1 MCMYCTPGPTEELKV
16 QMPSGG
22 KSNEALCLT
31 LPGNE
36 LDLSALLK
44 DKKFR
49 GRGNK
54 EGALQAMRILEED
67 ELGKLEEKQT
77 KGSVKVHSYRQHCM
91 ANILGR
97 MLIPA
102 CVLKLCLHTLLSRF
116 TKHTCTLN
124 LIRMRTEE
132 LKGATPNH
140 QLNARNQSCFQV
152 YLGH

>member
-1 MCMYCTPGPTEELKV
+1 MPLSSVESVLTSVFMCMYCTLGPTEELKV
-16 QMPSGG
+16 QMPSEG

-77 KGSVKVHSYRQHCM
+77 KGSVKVHIDNTVWQIFWVGCSYQ
-91 ANILGR
+91 
-97 MLIPA
+97 P
-102 CVLKLCLHTLLSRF
+102 
-116 TKHTCTLN
+116 
-124 LIRMRTEE
+124 
-132 LKGATPNH
+132 
-140 QLNARNQSCFQV
+140 V
-152 YLGH
+152 YLSSVYTHCYPGLQNIHVL

>member
-1 MCMYCTPGPTEELKV
+1 MCMNRLTEELKV

-31 LPGNE
+31 LPGSE
-36 LDLSALLK
+36 LNLSALLK

-77 KGSVKVHSYRQHCM
+77 KGSVKVHIDKTVWQIFWVGCSYQ
-91 ANILGR
+91 
-97 MLIPA
+97 P
-102 CVLKLCLHTLLSRF
+102 
-116 TKHTCTLN
+116 
-124 LIRMRTEE
+124 
-132 LKGATPNH
+132 
-140 QLNARNQSCFQV
+140 V
-152 YLGH
+152 YLSSVYTHYYPGLQNVHVL

>member
-1 MCMYCTPGPTEELKV
+1 MCMNCTLGPTEELKV

-22 KSNEALCLT
+22 KSNEGLCLT

-54 EGALQAMRILEED
+54 EGALQVMRILEED

-77 KGSVKVHSYRQHCM
+77 KGSVEVHIDNIAWQIFWVGCSYQ
-91 ANILGR
+91 
-97 MLIPA
+97 P
-102 CVLKLCLHTLLSRF
+102 
-116 TKHTCTLN
+116 
-124 LIRMRTEE
+124 
-132 LKGATPNH
+132 
-140 QLNARNQSCFQV
+140 V
-152 YLGH
+152 YLSSVYTHYYPGLQNVHVL

>member
-1 MCMYCTPGPTEELKV
+1 MSIQVNAPTHFETQSSVERGWKCISECMFMCMCCTLGPTEESKV

-31 LPGNE
+31 LPGNQ

-54 EGALQAMRILEED
+54 EGALQAMRSLEEV

-77 KGSVKVHSYRQHCM
+77 KGSVKVHID
-91 ANILGR
+91 NTVWEIL
-97 MLIPA
+97 
-102 CVLKLCLHTLLSRF
+102 
-116 TKHTCTLN
+116 
-124 LIRMRTEE
+124 
-132 LKGATPNH
+132 
-140 QLNARNQSCFQV
+140 
-152 YLGH
+152 